1 MEEEKK
7 RGEEMIS
14 INFWWK
20 IRVER
25 VKFRESLGKEEGDRT
40 GIGAAEGEREKG
52 KQAHALLD
60 SEKPVPEL
68 VTGQFNPGR

>member
-1 MEEEKK
+1 MENSGGKSEISREFGERR
-7 RGEEMIS
+7 RG
-14 INFWWK
+14 
-20 IRVER
+20 
-25 VKFRESLGKEEGDRT
+25 RT